1 MKLGNTLRESFPLL
15 RKLLEAALDP
25 SVIAFVSNRASDED
39 LGPNHIRVLQNTSAA
54 EEKQSKSQSLSIPSP
69 LISSTN
75 SRVVAVVDRT
85 ADLQKAAKALVTA
98 RFSFGGN
105 SPYAPDVVLVN
116 EFAEKAFIVALVE
129 EMVKF
134 TADLNVVK
142 AVNMERARKVG
153 EMLETSKTNGEV
165 EATTST
171 SKGTLFRVKSRNAEL
186 LRCKMSGINL
196 LVLSVRS
203 LDDAIDFANR

>member
-186 LRCKMSGINL
+186 LRCKMSGTNL